1 MPQEIDPLD
10 AFMSSLQPQIDKD
23 LAHSLSGFSSQNIKP
38 TIQPVIDDSSSD
50 DESAFEVEQA
60 KAIKA
65 IGTDPLLS
73 ATPEQIMALDILRG
87 FLNFDKPT
95 PIQSQAIPALMS
107 GRDVIGIARTGSGK
121 TIAYLLPLFRHVRD
135 QRPVSS
141 SEGPIAL
148 VLTPTRELA
157 VQVGGETKKLAH
169 AFGVKVVCA
178 YGGSSIKDQIGEL
191 KRGAEILISTP
202 GRLIDLL
209 TANAGRVLNLRRVTF
224 VIIDE
229 ADRMFDMGFEP
240 QITKI
245 MELIRPDK
253 QMEQLAKKISTRPIE
268 IMVGGRSTVNTDI
281 IQDVRIVPEE
291 KKFFLLLEILGKWA
305 EENTNS
311 DYSTRC
317 LIFVDRQDDADLLF
331 KDLLRKGHI
340 CIAIH
345 GGKDQSD
352 RDSAFV
358 DFKNG
363 TIPILIAT
371 SVASRGLDV
380 RELNLVIN
388 YDCPNHMEDYVH
400 RVGRTG
406 RAGNKGT
413 AITFISPDQERF
425 AVDISRALSMSNA
438 PVPPALAQMASS
450 KHWGALFFFR
460 SFGEDLSDDEDHLSL
475 SKKDASSSP
484 EIDDGQE
491 PKKRPKLATIGAADG
506 SAISGPSKMSLE
518 DSKQLVEDI
527 ASKINSRVKA
537 SESSQA
543 SLNQLKL
550 GQERFTQLTS
560 ASSGDVVQV
569 FEGDKVRHFKCEI
582 DINDYP
588 QYARWKV
595 TSKDV
600 MLAIQ
605 ETCYCSMVVR
615 GTHIPQNKTNPS
627 GERRLHIVIEGDNE
641 LSILRARKDLLEIII
656 EATSEAL
663 LKGAGSEPGK
673 YSIL

>member
-1 MPQEIDPLD
+1 M
-10 AFMSSLQPQIDKD
+10 
-23 LAHSLSGFSSQNIKP
+23 
-38 TIQPVIDDSSSD
+38 
-50 DESAFEVEQA
+50 
-60 KAIKA
+60 
-65 IGTDPLLS
+65 
-73 ATPEQIMALDILRG
+73 
-87 FLNFDKPT
+87 
-95 PIQSQAIPALMS
+95 
-107 GRDVIGIARTGSGK
+107 
-121 TIAYLLPLFRHVRD
+121 
-135 QRPVSS
+135 
-141 SEGPIAL
+141 
-148 VLTPTRELA
+148 
-157 VQVGGETKKLAH
+157 
-169 AFGVKVVCA
+169 
-178 YGGSSIKDQIGEL
+178 
-191 KRGAEILISTP
+191 
-202 GRLIDLL
+202 
-209 TANAGRVLNLRRVTF
+209 
-224 VIIDE
+224 
-229 ADRMFDMGFEP
+229 
-240 QITKI
+240 
-245 MELIRPDK
+245 
-253 QMEQLAKKISTRPIE
+253 
-268 IMVGGRSTVNTDI
+268 
-281 IQDVRIVPEE
+281 
-291 KKFFLLLEILGKWA
+291 
-305 EENTNS
+305 
-311 DYSTRC
+311 
-317 LIFVDRQDDADLLF
+317 
-331 KDLLRKGHI
+331 
-340 CIAIH
+340 
-345 GGKDQSD
+345 
-352 RDSAFV
+352 
-358 DFKNG
+358 
-363 TIPILIAT
+363 
-371 SVASRGLDV
+371 
-380 RELNLVIN
+380 
-388 YDCPNHMEDYVH
+388 
-400 RVGRTG
+400 
-406 RAGNKGT
+406 
-413 AITFISPDQERF
+413 
-425 AVDISRALSMSNA
+425 
-438 PVPPALAQMASS
+438 
-450 KHWGALFFFR
+450 
-460 SFGEDLSDDEDHLSL
+460 